1 MLRTIFRS
9 VGRVFSWALHVISS
23 SIILA
28 VLIFIIVDF
37 YIFASIVN
45 LDSFFYAFLILSL
58 LTDGLLVFIHIPRRR
73 HTKRKLSFD
82 PQKLTVVIACHN
94 GEDVIRDTVVAAS
107 THVPLKQ
114 IIVVDDASTDST
126 AMVAK
131 ATGARVI
138 SNEKNLHKVGS
149 INAAI
154 AYVRTPYVLIL
165 DDDTLIDKAFIPTN
179 LLDDGY
185 TAVAFNVM
193 PQPKKTLL
201 NELQR
206 FEYRN
211 TMQMGK
217 NLRSSTGAI
226 GNISG
231 AIGLYRTDDLRNQI
245 TLHSGQFAGEDEQ
258 RTLLAHMYGRGKGIT
273 YTDTLVITKAPA
285 TYLQL
290 FKQRAFS
297 WSLAAPELFTLYLR
311 ILVSPKHHYLLK
323 AEKAYLLYI
332 FITEPLRMLFLWT
345 LILRPSHL
353 LIAYCFYLALNTIVW
368 LRLGCKDTLRAL
380 ILTPLYTLSL
390 SICRFIGYF
399 YWLKVK
405 AAYLAERSHRHVK
418 DRMLLIEY
426 ALVLAVIVASWAISL
441 QHFRSDLHLFY
452 SINTST
458 LDDNA
463 SSFNYDSSEST
474 SQLINLN
481 DVNTSDPNSVPVFVE
496 PGDNLRALA
505 HKAIDICSASQPNS
519 LFNVTD
525 YQRWEMD
532 MWLANKIPVDAVS
545 QPGMTLGVSRG
556 QCLQAIQIG
565 KGVPAS

>member
-9 VGRVFSWALHVISS
+9 IGHVFSWILHVLSS
-23 SIILA
+23 SVILA
-28 VLIFIIVDF
+28 ILIFIIVDF

-73 HTKRKLSFD
+73 RPKGRLGFD
-82 PQKLTVVIACHN
+82 PKKLTVVVACHN
-94 GEDVIRDTVVAAS
+94 GEDVIRDTVLAAA

-114 IIVVDDASTDST
+114 IIVVDDASTDNT
-126 AMVAK
+126 AKVAEE
-131 ATGARVI
+131 TGARVI
-138 SNEKNLHKVGS
+138 INRKNLHKVGS

-165 DDDTLIDKAFIPTN
+165 DDDTLINKAFIPTS

-193 PQPKKTLL
+193 PQPEKTLL

-211 TMQMGK
+211 TMQIGK
-217 NLRSSTGAI
+217 NLRSNTGAI

-231 AIGLYRTDDLRNQI
+231 AIGLYRTNDLRSQI

-258 RTLLAHMYGRGKGIT
+258 RTLLAHMYGSGKGIA

-285 TYLQL
+285 TYFQL
-290 FKQRAFS
+290 FRQRAFS

-311 ILVSPKHHYLLK
+311 ILVNPRHHYLLK

-353 LIAYCFYLALNTIVW
+353 LIAYGFYLALNTIVW
-368 LRLGCKDTLRAL
+368 LRLGCKDSLRAL
-380 ILTPLYTLSL
+380 IFTPLYTLTL

-405 AAYLAERSHRHVK
+405 TKYLAERSHRHIK
-418 DRMLLIEY
+418 DRMLLLEY
-426 ALVLAVIVASWAISL
+426 ALVFAVIIASWTISL
-441 QHFRSDLHLFY
+441 QHFRNDLHLFY

-463 SSFNYDSSEST
+463 SSFNYDSSAST
-474 SQLINLN
+474 SQLIDLN
-481 DVNTSDPNSVPVFVE
+481 NVNTLGLNGVSVLIE

-505 HKAIDICSASQPNS
+505 HKAIDVCSASQPNS

-525 YQRWEMD
+525 YQRWKMD
-532 MWLANKIPVDAVS
+532 MWLANKIPAQVVN
-545 QPGMTLGVSRG
+545 QPGMTLGISKG

-565 KGVPAS
+565 KEVPAS